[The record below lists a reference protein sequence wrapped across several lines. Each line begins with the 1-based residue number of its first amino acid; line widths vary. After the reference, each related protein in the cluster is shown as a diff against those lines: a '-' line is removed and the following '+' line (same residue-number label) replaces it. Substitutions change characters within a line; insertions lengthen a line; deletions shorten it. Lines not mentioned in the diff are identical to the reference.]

1 MQLVDSRED
10 GSSPLRSWALNLR
23 DRHPMLGHDPADVSR
38 SAKEI
43 GGYVWSMRHSP
54 RPQILLDIW
63 VRTNRVY
70 KHEGSWLDRA
80 ISFLGLL
87 IRCFY
92 IGDPMWRVYSLTYP
106 TISMELVAISYN
118 PTLNTSWHLDRLG

>member
-1 MQLVDSRED
+1 
-10 GSSPLRSWALNLR
+10 
-23 DRHPMLGHDPADVSR
+23 MLGHDPADVSR

-87 IRCFY
+87 IRF
-92 IGDPMWRVYSLTYP
+92 VYLRCPSFVGYHL
-106 TISMELVAISYN
+106 SMYQMFLY
-118 PTLNTSWHLDRLG
+118 R